1 MFFFFFL
8 LSVCLLWGNVYP
20 SSKYLQAMHAREGMK
35 KKEPS
40 YPVGGDVSWCN
51 LYGEQCGSS
60 LKQLKLQLPSV
71 LCCSLTSDSLQ
82 TCGLS
87 PTRLLCP
94 WGLLPVIFSTQGS
107 KPGLLG
113 NFTSSVTGEAHLDIN
128 LKKTIISKNTCTPMS
143 TAAHFAKAWT
153 WKQLKCP
160 STEQGIKKMWY
171 ICTVEY
177 YSAIKKNETMLLTGT
192 RMDLETVK
200 VSEVSQ
206 KEKDKYIISLMWNLQ
221 K

>member
-1 MFFFFFL
+1 
-8 LSVCLLWGNVYP
+8 
-20 SSKYLQAMHAREGMK
+20 
-35 KKEPS
+35 
-40 YPVGGDVSWCN
+40 
-51 LYGEQCGSS
+51 
-60 LKQLKLQLPSV
+60 
-71 LCCSLTSDSLQ
+71 
-82 TCGLS
+82 
-87 PTRLLCP
+87 
-94 WGLLPVIFSTQGS
+94 
-107 KPGLLG
+107 
-113 NFTSSVTGEAHLDIN
+113 
-128 LKKTIISKNTCTPMS
+128 MS

-192 RMDLETVK
+192 GMDLETVK